1 MTGGSLYVCSAES
14 AESRKHD
21 SVAAI
26 KDADMK
32 LSRCVAGTKV
42 QVEDGCGA
50 SILSEHSGLDMWHYG

>member
-14 AESRKHD
+14 AESRKPRKHD

-32 LSRCVAGTKV
+32 LSRCVVGTKV
-42 QVEDGCGA
+42 QVA
-50 SILSEHSGLDMWHYG
+50 SKTGVVRVY